1 MIDINDIIDITE
13 AIEIEITLGEQGGG
27 GAVGTR
33 SFTARALSR
42 GQCCF

>member
-1 MIDINDIIDITE
+1 MIDINDIVDITE
-13 AIEIEITLGEQGGG
+13 AIEIEIALGEQGGG
-27 GAVGTR
+27 GAVSMR